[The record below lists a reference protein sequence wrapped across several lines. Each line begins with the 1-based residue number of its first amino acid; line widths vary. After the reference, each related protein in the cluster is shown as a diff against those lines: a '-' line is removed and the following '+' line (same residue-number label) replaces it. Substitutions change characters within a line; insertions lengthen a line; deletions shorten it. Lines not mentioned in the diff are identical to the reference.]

1 MSDSSRQHC
10 NPVKLF
16 REAAPYI
23 QSHKNKTIVIALSS
37 ELIASEHL
45 KNTLRDIATLA
56 TLGLKIIL
64 VHGVRWHIDQHPDTG
79 KQKINGVRVTDHIS
93 NNLIRGIV
101 GEQRLFIESQLSF
114 ILNTPGVMN
123 AETSVISGNFIIAK
137 PIGVRGGVDFL
148 YTGLVRKLQN
158 ERIQQQLDAH
168 NIVLLSPNGLSPT
181 GVSYNLSYK
190 DVAIHTAKAMQAD
203 KLVFIANEFSA
214 LPKEMSLKQ
223 ALQLQANY
231 PVFVDIEA
239 AIQAG
244 VSRVHLLDGELDGG
258 LLLELFTREGVG
270 TLISD
275 DRFEH
280 IGQASLTDIGAIIEL
295 IRPLEKQGVL
305 IKRSRE
311 QLELEISN
319 FYVLKRDRKVIACA
333 ALYPIAESNAVEM
346 ACFVVDSSYRGQD
359 KGDLLL
365 KHLVKTATNAAFKTM
380 LVLTTQTTD
389 WFQERGFVIKPVTA
403 LPPKRQ
409 ALYNFQRNSH
419 VLMRSL

>member
-1 MSDSSRQHC
+1 MSVSSRQHC

-23 QSHKNKTIVIALSS
+23 QAHKNKTIVIALSS

-64 VHGVRWHIDQHPDTG
+64 VHGVRWYIDQHPDTS

-114 ILNTPGVMN
+114 ILNTPGVMS

-137 PIGVRGGVDFL
+137 PIGVRDGVDFL

-158 ERIQQQLDAH
+158 ARIQQQLDAH

-223 ALQLQANY
+223 ALQLQTDY

-280 IGQASLTDIGAIIEL
+280 IEQANLSDIGSIIEL

-333 ALYPIAESNAVEM
+333 ALYPIAESDAVEM

>member
-1 MSDSSRQHC
+1 MPEPSRQHC
-10 NPVKLF
+10 NPVYLF

-23 QSHKNKTIVIALSS
+23 QSHKNKIIVIALAS
-37 ELIASEHL
+37 ELIASDHL
-45 KNTLRDIATLA
+45 KNILRDIATLS
-56 TLGLKIIL
+56 TLGVKIIL
-64 VHGVRWHIDQHPDTG
+64 VHGVRWHIDQHPNTS
-79 KQKINGVRVTDHIS
+79 KQKIKGVRVTDQTSSDI
-93 NNLIRGIV
+93 IRGIV
-101 GEQRLFIESQLSF
+101 GEQRLFIENRLSF
-114 ILNTPGVMN
+114 ILNAPGVMSTK
-123 AETSVISGNFIIAK
+123 TSVISGNFIIAK
-137 PIGVRGGVDFL
+137 PIGIRDGVDFL
-148 YTGLVRKLQN
+148 YSGLVRKLQT

-168 NIVLLSPNGLSPT
+168 NIVLLSPSGLSPT

-203 KLVFIANEFSA
+203 KLVFIAKEFHA

-223 ALQLQANY
+223 ALQQQKQY

-258 LLLELFTREGVG
+258 LLLELFTRDGVG

-275 DRFEH
+275 DRFEQ
-280 IGQASLTDIGAIIEL
+280 ISQANLIDIAAIIEL

-319 FYVLKRDRKVIACA
+319 FYVLKRDQKVIACA
-333 ALYPIAESNAVEM
+333 ALYPISDSNSVEM
-346 ACFVVDSSYRGQD
+346 ACFVVDSVYRGQD

-365 KHLVKTATNAAFKTM
+365 KHLEKKAKHTGFSSM
-380 LVLTTQTTD
+380 IVLTTQTTD
-389 WFQERGFVIKPVTA
+389 WFQERGFVVKNVKA

-419 VLMRSL
+419 VLIKPL